1 MTTASLLVVLGCS
14 LGAVRTTFTP
24 LETTLLTKTK
34 LGNSRGRS
42 GSQNYHRMQRL
53 QRAALPYTSLPSG
66 RAGMNFKLQIV
77 HSEENGREMCN
88 VQKRRHFLASIAA
101 SSGLTIPKYVRS
113 CEDDAPISK
122 KLFALGMANG
132 MGHYYEVVG
141 MDRHGE
147 FSKFFSSLRS
157 RRSTN
162 TNQLKILEIGV
173 GSGPNMME
181 VFYAPC

>member
-101 SSGLTIPKYVRS
+101 SSGLTIPKWQMS
-113 CEDDAPISK
+113 DIFISVTYFCRANLK
-122 KLFALGMANG
+122 VCTKLWRWCSNLK
-132 MGHYYEVVG
+132 ETLCP
-141 MDRHGE
+141 RHGE
-147 FSKFFSSLRS
+147 RNGPLLRS
-157 RRSTN
+157 C
-162 TNQLKILEIGV
+162 GD
-173 GSGPNMME
+173 GPTRWI
-181 VFYAPC
+181 F

>member
-122 KLFALGMANG
+122 YGIDIYRRHLIILSALSHEHLIFGWK
-132 MGHYYEVVG
+132 ETLCP
-141 MDRHGE
+141 RHGE
-147 FSKFFSSLRS
+147 RNGPLLRS
-157 RRSTN
+157 C
-162 TNQLKILEIGV
+162 GD
-173 GSGPNMME
+173 GPTRWI
-181 VFYAPC
+181 F